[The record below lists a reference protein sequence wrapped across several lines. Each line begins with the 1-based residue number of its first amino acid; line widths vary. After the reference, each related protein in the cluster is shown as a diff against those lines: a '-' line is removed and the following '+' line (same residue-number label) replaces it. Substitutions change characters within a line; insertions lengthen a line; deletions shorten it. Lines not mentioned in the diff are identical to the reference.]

1 MSSEISIPITNATL
15 MSSLDKGLNFANTI
29 DEILHY
35 CCPKLFK
42 PALKEFLKR
51 VYDTKLKKE
60 HLDDAITK
68 VDNLNSKG
76 VFSPQNED
84 VLKRQRIQ
92 FSGDIDGCSQ
102 IYDAQ
107 GEIKVN
113 IVSTKRESFD
123 IFVSAKKTELDIH
136 RKTIATGPIL
146 EEIRKQ
152 VVIFMSKFVPDHI
165 VGNMSKMELDKAPSL
180 LQEDY
185 TCDSWIPS
193 NDPKNH
199 FSSES
204 RKYF

>member
-1 MSSEISIPITNATL
+1 M
-15 MSSLDKGLNFANTI
+15 
-29 DEILHY
+29 
-35 CCPKLFK
+35 
-42 PALKEFLKR
+42 
-51 VYDTKLKKE
+51 
-60 HLDDAITK
+60 
-68 VDNLNSKG
+68 
-76 VFSPQNED
+76 
-84 VLKRQRIQ
+84 
-92 FSGDIDGCSQ
+92 
-102 IYDAQ
+102 
-107 GEIKVN
+107 
-113 IVSTKRESFD
+113 STKRESFD

-146 EEIRKQ
+146 EEIRRQ
-152 VVIFMSKFVPDHI
+152 VVIFMLKFVPDHI